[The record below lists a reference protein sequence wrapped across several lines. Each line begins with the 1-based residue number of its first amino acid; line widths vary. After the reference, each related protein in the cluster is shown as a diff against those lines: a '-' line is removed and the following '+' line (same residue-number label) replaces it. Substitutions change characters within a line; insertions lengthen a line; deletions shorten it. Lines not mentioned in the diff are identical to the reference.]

1 MRFFAY
7 FLAVLV
13 LFALSDSSV
22 AQDGRMNLTSPNSA
36 D

>member
-22 AQDGRMNLTSPNSA
+22 AQDGRLPPTPNSA